1 MATFD
6 YAEMQAVANEL
17 ITEFGQSGTVKRE
30 TPPDPV
36 YGGEPTVT
44 SYPATL
50 VPMAYEARF
59 IDGTVIKTGDM
70 QIYISSVGLPIVP
83 GPGDVVSANG
93 ADYGVIN
100 ADPNNYDGITPVVF
114 IVQGRIAA

>member
-1 MATFD
+1 MATFN

-44 SYPATL
+44 IYPATL

-59 IDGTVIKTGDM
+59 IDGTVIRAGDM
-70 QIYISSVGLPIVP
+70 QIYIASVGLPIVP
-83 GPGDVVSANG
+83 APGDIVSANG
-93 ADYGVIN
+93 ADYRVIN
-100 ADPNNYDGITPVVF
+100 ADPNNYDGVTNVVF
-114 IVQGRIAA
+114 IVQGRAA

>member
-1 MATFD
+1 MANPL
-6 YAEMQAVANEL
+6 YARLQATAARL
-17 ITEFGQSGTVKRE
+17 IAAYGQAGTVKRE

-59 IDGTVIKTGDM
+59 VDGTVIKAGDM
-70 QIYISSVGLPIVP
+70 QIYIASVGLPIMP
-83 GPGDVVSANG
+83 GPGDIVSANG
-93 ADYGVIN
+93 ADYLVIN
-100 ADPNNYDGITPVVF
+100 SDPNLYDGQTPVVF
-114 IVQGRIAA
+114 IVQGRIAP